1 MVQSPSL
8 KCGTFLVT
16 WELPWTRLVIFHV
29 LSVQVS
35 HPDFCGSHS
44 FAFLYNFTTCV
55 YTSNYNRLLDGIF
68 ISTFYMWDH
77 IDT

>member
-16 WELPWTRLVIFHV
+16 WELLLTRLIIFHI

-35 HPDFCGSHS
+35 HPDFCGS
-44 FAFLYNFTTCV
+44 LYNFTTCV